1 MYVCGFGVG
10 WRIISDFTV
19 VTYADMGL
27 WSLLYNR
34 GERYHRLFCLFVFL
48 SIVLFEITL
57 LSVVQKERKPLS
69 KREKRKCCNYACAK
83 YKLFNI
89 SSQFTISAYLK
100 DMTVC
105 LFVPVFIG
113 QCF

>member
-34 GERYHRLFCLFVFL
+34 GERYHCLFCLFVFL
-48 SIVLFEITL
+48 FIVLFEITL
-57 LSVVQKERKPLS
+57 IANEQ
-69 KREKRKCCNYACAK
+69 KRKEEV
-83 YKLFNI
+83 L
-89 SSQFTISAYLK
+89 
-100 DMTVC
+100 
-105 LFVPVFIG
+105 
-113 QCF
+113 